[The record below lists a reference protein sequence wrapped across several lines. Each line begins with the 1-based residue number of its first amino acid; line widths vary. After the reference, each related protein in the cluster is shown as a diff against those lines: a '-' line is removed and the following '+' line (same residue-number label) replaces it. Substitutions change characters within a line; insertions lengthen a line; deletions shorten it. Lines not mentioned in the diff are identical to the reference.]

1 MKCNNLCTT
10 WGCVLQKV
18 YWQLF
23 GIVLYLDDN
32 RIQLL
37 TGCAYKQFIEFDSG
51 LAAANFSTVVPQT
64 ITLYFYLVICNTLSH
79 NSHYSVYIRITQ
91 SLYPVCEYYLCSTV
105 YMYAC
110 IHAYIH
116 VCMYICIY
124 VHLARL
130 GKATSSFASTLL
142 LCSCQVIKFW
152 L

>member
-1 MKCNNLCTT
+1 M
-10 WGCVLQKV
+10 
-18 YWQLF
+18 
-23 GIVLYLDDN
+23 
-32 RIQLL
+32 
-37 TGCAYKQFIEFDSG
+37 AYKQFIEFDSG

-130 GKATSSFASTLL
+130 GKATSSFASTLWPHSYCVPVRSSNSDYKSSCLRFAEAVWL
-142 LCSCQVIKFW
+142 LIRYNWWISVKFPHILSDIKT
-152 L
+152 